1 MHTLKNRMEVLS
13 ECLSSKKFLRESK
26 RRKMQLK
33 HGGLNMFL
41 PETPLTQ
48 MTVK

>member
-1 MHTLKNRMEVLS
+1 MHALKNRMEALS
-13 ECLSSKKFLRESK
+13 EYQSSNKSLRESK
-26 RRKMQLK
+26 RGKRLLK